1 MPKPRKPR
9 PLHRVVFD
17 TNVVVSTAFWQ
28 GAPFRCLAA
37 WAEGHCEAII
47 SPQILAEYHETM
59 EELRGDYP
67 DTTPVEWV
75 IALGDAAELVFP
87 THRASGATA
96 DPDDEK
102 VLEAALAGEADCIVS
117 GDKKHLLTLGQYEGI
132 PILSP
137 ADFLRMLR

>member
-1 MPKPRKPR
+1 VPKSRKPH

-17 TNVVVSTAFWQ
+17 TNVVVSATFWQ

-37 WAEGHCEAII
+37 WAEGRCEAII

-67 DTTPVEWV
+67 DITPVEWV
-75 IALGDAAELVFP
+75 AALGDAAELVFP
-87 THRASGATA
+87 THRASAATA

-102 VLEAALAGEADCIVS
+102 ILEAALAGEADCILS

-132 PILSP
+132 PILNP
-137 ADFLRMLR
+137 ADFLRLIR